1 MATRETRQMRGR
13 RRGRM
18 LVARTLA
25 ELQAARVAAGL
36 SLRQMASERGQSKS
50 ALSRMLGDE
59 LADVGV
65 VELSELA
72 SVLGFEIS
80 LGLHPVGDAVRDRAQ
95 LAIGRRFDGL
105 LAQAWRV
112 TDETL
117 LPGQAELRAWDKLLR
132 LVGAQPRHLV
142 GVDLE
147 SRVRDIQALVRRTR
161 LRERDGQVD
170 AILLVLADTAH
181 NRRLAPELRTG
192 LGASYATAPRALLHG
207 LRAGARL
214 AGSGLVLV

>member
-18 LVARTLA
+18 LVARTIG
-25 ELQAARVAAGL
+25 ELQTARVGAGM
-36 SLRQMASERGQSKS
+36 SLRQLASERGQSKS

-80 LGLHPVGDAVRDRAQ
+80 LGLHPVGDPVRDRAQ
-95 LAIGRRFDGL
+95 LAIGKRFDGL
-105 LAQAWRV
+105 LAPAWRV

-132 LVGAQPRHLV
+132 LVGDAAAPPRRRRHRV
-142 GVDLE
+142 IACVT
-147 SRVRDIQALVRRTR
+147 SRRWCAGRACASETGRSTR
-161 LRERDGQVD
+161 
-170 AILLVLADTAH
+170 
-181 NRRLAPELRTG
+181 
-192 LGASYATAPRALLHG
+192 S
-207 LRAGARL
+207 
-214 AGSGLVLV
+214 